1 MKRAAAA
8 VFMVLAASPAAA
20 FELPDFSASP
30 GLGFRGF
37 RGEPPREG
45 QPAQAWIGI
54 GTGFATGSV
63 DTECSAS
70 SNNKD
75 CSESGFFQTYGANL
89 TLAARRTALRFR
101 WVQSEERHASPK
113 PYELALLAGTQLGR
127 SPWYMFLG
135 TSRVLHPDDNHPNEA
150 RAFAY
155 EVVLAPHSDG
165 ASGFELSFQGGYG
178 NEIQYFALSLGL
190 RFGALQ

>member
-8 VFMVLAASPAAA
+8 AVLLGLAAGPAAA
-20 FELPDFSASP
+20 FDLPDFGASP
-30 GLGFRGF
+30 DRGLGFRRGF
-37 RGEPPREG
+37 PEEG
-45 QPAQAWIGI
+45 RPGQAWIGI
-54 GTGFATGSV
+54 GTGAGTGVV
-63 DTECSAS
+63 DTECSGSA
-70 SNNKD
+70 NTKD
-75 CSESGFFQTYGANL
+75 CTESGFFQTYGANL
-89 TLAARRTALRFR
+89 TLAARRTALRVR

-113 PYELALLAGTQLGR
+113 PYELAALAGTQLGR

-135 TSRVLHPDDNHPNEA
+135 ASRILHPDDNHPNEA

-178 NEIQYFALSLGL
+178 SEIQYFALSLGL
-190 RFGALQ
+190 RFGAL